1 MQKLNFKMFVPHLVA
16 IVVFLSITFA
26 YFSPLLD
33 GKRVSQSDMNQYLG
47 MSKEITDF
55 KEKTGEQ
62 TLWTNSMFGGMPAY
76 LISVEYS
83 ANLVRYANLIMNLG
97 LEKPANYLFISL
109 IGFYILLLIFGVNPW
124 LAIGGAIA
132 YSFSSYFF
140 IIEAVGHN
148 TKALALAYMPPIIG
162 GVVLA
167 YRKKIIAGSAIAGL
181 FLALQL
187 LANHFQITY
196 YTLLIVL
203 VFILFFFY
211 KSIIEKAISKFF
223 KSSAVLAITI
233 LLAFSTN
240 ITSLWLVYEYG
251 KESMRGKSEL
261 TEDQQNKTG
270 GLDKDYATAW
280 SYGISESWT
289 LLVPNFMGG
298 ASIGEVGK
306 NSATFKALKD
316 NGVPNTDAICKQL
329 PLYWGDQPGTSGP
342 VYVGAIIFFL
352 FIFGLF
358 YVKGYIKWWLLTATI
373 FALFLSWG
381 RNFMFFTDL
390 FLDYFPGYDKFR
402 TVSMILI
409 IIEFAMPLL
418 GILALKQFIENSDDK
433 ARFMKAFKIA
443 IASVGGILLIFAVMP
458 GMFFN
463 FSAASDA
470 QLISNGWP
478 EFLVNAIK
486 EDRKS
491 MLTSD
496 AFRSLIFILLF
507 AGAMLAFY
515 FKKLSVKYVYIS
527 LALLLIFDMWTVNKR
542 YLNNDNFTAKRE
554 ATTPFKPTQA
564 DIQILQDKDPDFRVL
579 NLSVSTFNDASTSY
593 FHKSI
598 GGYHGAKMKRY
609 QEIIEKQISKNN
621 MSVLNMLNTKYFIV
635 PTKDQ
640 GAVVQKNYG
649 ALGNAWFVSNYK
661 LVENADSEI
670 VALDNFNP
678 AETLIVDKR
687 FENKVK
693 GFVPKIDS
701 TAIISLTDYKPN
713 HLTYKSKSSIEQLTA
728 FSEIY
733 YNSGKGWN
741 SYIDGKAIE
750 HFRANYVL
758 RAMKIPAGEHTVE
771 FKFEPSAYATGETI
785 SFASSALLVLMCIG
799 AIVMELKAKKD

>member
-16 IVVFLSITFA
+16 IVIFLSLTFA

-211 KSIIEKAISKFF
+211 KSIIEKAYYKFF

-261 TEDQQNKTG
+261 TEDQHNKTG

-289 LLVPNFMGG
+289 LLIPNFMGG

-418 GILALKQFIENSDDK
+418 GILALKQFIENSEDK

-486 EDRKS
+486 EDRQS

-640 GAVVQKNYG
+640 GAVVQRNYG

-678 AETLIVDKR
+678 LETLVVDKR
-687 FENKVK
+687 FEKEVN
-693 GFVPKIDS
+693 GFVPKRDS

-713 HLTYKSKSSIEQLTA
+713 HLTYKSKSSVEQLTA

-741 SYIDGKAIE
+741 AYIDGKAVE

>member
-1 MQKLNFKMFVPHLVA
+1 MFVPHLVA